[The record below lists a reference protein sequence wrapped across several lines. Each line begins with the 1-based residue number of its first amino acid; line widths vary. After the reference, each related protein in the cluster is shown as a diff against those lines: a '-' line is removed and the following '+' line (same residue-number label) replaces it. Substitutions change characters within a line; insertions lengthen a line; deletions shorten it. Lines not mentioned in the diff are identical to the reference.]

1 MGRYFWRGLWTW
13 LPLGMTVAA
22 ALWLIKTVDSW
33 LGPATALMV
42 RKIVPEWL
50 LAGWC
55 ETGHIP
61 GLSLVVT
68 FAVFTLLGWVTSWY
82 IGQRVVALVDY
93 IATRIPLIKVVYAT
107 IRSIGKNVERQTD
120 GSGTGLGKVVRI
132 KEAGYEVLALITNRL
147 TIPQPDGT
155 PQDYYSG
162 ITPFFPS
169 SARPILVKVE
179 DAIDTPMKPAQLAE
193 FVASLGTVVP
203 TEWRN
208 LLEGVMQAA
217 AAMPDEQGAKTGPT

>member
-22 ALWLIKTVDSW
+22 ALWLIKTVDNW
-33 LGPATALMV
+33 VGPVTALMIREV
-42 RKIVPEWL
+42 VPEWL

-55 ETGHIP
+55 ESGHIP

-82 IGQRVVALVDY
+82 IGQRLVSLVDY
-93 IATRIPLIKVVYAT
+93 VATRIPLLKVVYAT
-107 IRSIGKNVERQTD
+107 IRTIGKNVERQGD
-120 GSGTGLGKVVRI
+120 KDASGAGLGKVVRL
-132 KEAGYEVLALITNRL
+132 KEGSSEVLMLVTNL
-147 TIPQPDGT
+147 LSLPNEDGHAE
-155 PQDYYSG
+155 DYYAG

-169 SARPILVKVE
+169 SARPLLAKVKNC
-179 DAIDTPMKPAQLAE
+179 IDTPMTPAQLAE

-203 TEWRN
+203 TEWRHK
-208 LLEGVMQAA
+208 LVAVQAA
-217 AAMPDEQGAKTGPT
+217 VSAQPMEQPA

>member
-42 RKIVPEWL
+42 RKVVPEWL

-82 IGQRVVALVDY
+82 IGQRLVALVDY
-93 IATRIPLIKVVYAT
+93 IATRIPLVKVVYAT
-107 IRSIGKNVERQTD
+107 IRNIGKNVERQSD
-120 GSGTGLGKVVRI
+120 GGAAGLGKIVRV
-132 KEAGYEVLALITNRL
+132 KEAGYEVLALVTNML
-147 TIPQPDGT
+147 TLPQEDGT
-155 PQDYYSG
+155 TEDYYSG

-169 SARPILVKVE
+169 SARPILVKVK

-203 TEWRN
+203 PEWRHK
-208 LLEGVMQAA
+208 LEGIQSAV
-217 AAMPDEQGAKTGPT
+217 AAMPDDESAPKTA